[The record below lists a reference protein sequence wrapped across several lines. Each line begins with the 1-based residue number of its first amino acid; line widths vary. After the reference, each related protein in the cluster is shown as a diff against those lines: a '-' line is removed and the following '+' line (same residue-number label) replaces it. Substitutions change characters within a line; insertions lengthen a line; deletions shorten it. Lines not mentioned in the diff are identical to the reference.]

1 MQRLMITGTMV
12 LWAAS
17 AGLGDGCMFP
27 RRGRSEQ
34 MVASPKQEALLAS
47 DGRTVE
53 VLLRTH
59 FRTNAEEIAW
69 IVPVPGRPR
78 DIQPVKDEIFEH
90 LDAATVPQ
98 FQFPPSV
105 WLPVFGC
112 ANASLN
118 YQEAPSLWGR
128 VQVEETGTAGIFEYT
143 VLSATDAREL
153 TTWLEKHHYALPVAA
168 ERVLEHYVGK
178 EWYWL
183 AMRVRP
189 EGRNLPTLAPHPIHY
204 RYEDDKLVYPMIIS
218 QLSADLENEIVLHVV
233 GPTRYM
239 PANWTSTTIK
249 ALTDDGEALESAQG
263 RSGTNYESLFRS
275 ATAEQQGQLFVTEY
289 AETLSVQELGRIL
302 TWKACDEVRRGW
314 DQQVVLTRLRAL
326 MTPGVMDR
334 DVLLVPVIH
343 KESISPIFQLSGAK
357 ASAGPRAAM
366 AGLPL
371 LVIGALLPARRRTHR
386 IGQVACLL
394 LIGLLLMM
402 L

>member
-1 MQRLMITGTMV
+1 M
-12 LWAAS
+12 
-17 AGLGDGCMFP
+17 
-27 RRGRSEQ
+27 
-34 MVASPKQEALLAS
+34 
-47 DGRTVE
+47 
-53 VLLRTH
+53 
-59 FRTNAEEIAW
+59 
-69 IVPVPGRPR
+69 
-78 DIQPVKDEIFEH
+78 
-90 LDAATVPQ
+90 
-98 FQFPPSV
+98 
-105 WLPVFGC
+105 FGC

-189 EGRNLPTLAPHPIHY
+189 EVRNLPTLAPHPIHY

-239 PANWTSTTIK
+239 PANWTSTNIK

-275 ATAEQQGQLFVTEY
+275 ATAEQRGRLIVTEY
-289 AETLSVQELGRIL
+289 AERLSVQELKRIL

-343 KESISPIFQLSGAK
+343 DESISPIIDLSRAK
-357 ASAGPRAAM
+357 ASAGPMTAM

-371 LVIGALLPARRRTHR
+371 LAIGAMLPRKGRLLRFLRPLC
-386 IGQVACLL
+386 VVLLFVL
-394 LIGLLLMM
+394 LITL
-402 L
+402 